1 MKRIQ
6 TSAAPQAIGPYSQ
19 AIQVGDMV
27 FTSGQI
33 PLTPEGKLVE
43 GGIVEQT
50 HQVMKNLQAVLQA
63 AGTDLNKVVKTTIFL
78 ADMEDFQQV
87 NEVYAQ
93 YFEEPHPARS
103 CVQAACLPKDV
114 RVEIE
119 AVAIV
124 D

>member
-19 AIQVGDMV
+19 AIQAGNMV
-27 FTSGQI
+27 YTSGQI

-50 HQVMKNLQAVLQA
+50 HQVMKNLQAVLKA

-103 CVQAACLPKDV
+103 CVQAARLPKDV

>member
-1 MKRIQ
+1 MKQVQ
-6 TSAAPQAIGPYSQ
+6 TPAAPQAIGPYSQ
-19 AIQVGDMV
+19 AILAGNVV
-27 FTSGQI
+27 YTSGQI
-33 PLTPEGKLVE
+33 PLTPEGKLIE
-43 GGIVEQT
+43 GGIVAQT

-93 YFEEPHPARS
+93 YFQEPYPARS
-103 CVQAACLPKDV
+103 CVQAARLPKDV